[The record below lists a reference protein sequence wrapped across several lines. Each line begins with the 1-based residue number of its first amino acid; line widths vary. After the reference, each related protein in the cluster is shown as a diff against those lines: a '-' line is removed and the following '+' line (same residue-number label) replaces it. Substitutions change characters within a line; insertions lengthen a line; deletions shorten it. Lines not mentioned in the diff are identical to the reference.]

1 MEIMQAIRGRRS
13 IRRFRTEPIPPET
26 LDAVLDAA
34 RWAPYGTAS
43 DERVLLALAG
53 EPKKRLVRFL
63 SARLEEVLE
72 AMAEGPSRRTLTYAR
87 SLVPVVDDA
96 PVLVAVFTAV
106 GREGPELSIASAACA
121 VQNLMLAAHAHG
133 LASCYMTGAIYLADE
148 IAHQLGIS
156 QHRLVGLVPLGYP
169 AAGGAEREQFPAV
182 AWRGFGELD
191 RGELPEAD
199 QPEVSAVQE
208 ARPGAGEHVLLITDT
223 PDVDARITEVLRR
236 AGYQVRV
243 AGPADGLQAFK
254 EQCPDLTIIDAILGH
269 ASGYALAERI
279 RDHVEGPCPVIV
291 ATAAYD
297 AADEE
302 QALVAGASDVLT
314 KPVRDHE
321 LLARVRFLADSRG
334 LYEQLQERAEEL
346 ERVNEELRELQQMR
360 DDLTHMIVHDM
371 RTPLTNIITGLQTVE
386 AADYDDE
393 LAREFLPEAI
403 SAGLDLSDMVNNLLD
418 ISKMEA
424 GEVEPEREELRV
436 AEVVAEACE
445 RVDHLA
451 AERGVELSADVED
464 GLELWADRQLVKRAL
479 VNLLGNAV
487 KFTPDGGSVR
497 VEAAR
502 ADGAT
507 RLCVHD
513 TGPGIPEDQQDRL
526 FRKFSQLDTDQAKQG
541 TGLGLAFVRMA
552 VEAHGGE
559 VWVESEVGE
568 GSSFCFTIPQQP
580 R

>member
-1 MEIMQAIRGRRS
+1 MEILQAIRGRRS
-13 IRRFRTEPIPPET
+13 IRRFRTDPIPPEV
-26 LDAVLDAA
+26 LEAVLDAA
-34 RWAPYGTAS
+34 RWAPYGTTT

-53 EPKKRLVRFL
+53 QPKERLVGFL

-72 AMAEGPSRRTLTYAR
+72 AMAEGPSRRTLNYAR

-121 VQNLMLAAHAHG
+121 VQNMMLAAHAHG

-169 AAGGAEREQFPAV
+169 AAGGTERRDFPTV

-191 RGELPEAD
+191 HGELPEAD
-199 QPEVSAVQE
+199 QPQVSAVQK

-223 PDVDARITEVLRR
+223 PEVDAHITDVLRR

-243 AGPADGLQAFK
+243 AGPADGLEAFRQ
-254 EQCPDLTIIDAILGH
+254 QCPDLTIIDAILRH

-279 RDHVEGPCPVIV
+279 RDEVEGPCPVIV

-321 LLARVRFLADSRG
+321 LLARVRFLADSRA

-346 ERVNEELRELQQMR
+346 QRVNEEMRELQQMR

-386 AADYDDE
+386 EADFDE
-393 LAREFLPEAI
+393 DLAREFLPEAI
-403 SAGLDLSDMVNNLLD
+403 SGGLDLSDMVNNLLD

-424 GEVEPEREELRV
+424 GELEPDREELPA
-436 AEVVAEACE
+436 AEVVGQACE
-445 RVDHLA
+445 RVDYLA
-451 AERGVELSADVED
+451 EQGGVELSTDLED
-464 GLELWADRQLVKRAL
+464 GLKLRADRQLIQRTL

-487 KFTPDGGSVR
+487 KFTPQGGSVR
-497 VEAAR
+497 VQARR
-502 ADGAT
+502 ADGAI

-513 TGPGIPEDQQDRL
+513 TGPGIPQDQQDQL

-559 VWVESEVGE
+559 VWVDSEVGE
-568 GSSFCFTIPQQP
+568 GSSFCFTIPEGE
-580 R
+580 